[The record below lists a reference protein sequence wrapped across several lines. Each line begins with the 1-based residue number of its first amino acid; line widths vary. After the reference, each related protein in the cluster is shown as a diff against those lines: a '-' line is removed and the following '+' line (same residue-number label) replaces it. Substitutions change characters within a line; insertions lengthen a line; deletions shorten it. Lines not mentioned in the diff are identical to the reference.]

1 MKYLAQ
7 FKLDDDSPMFV
18 EIDDKDEAYGQRV
31 GWAFDVGKQKYD
43 CPGRLLTHISS
54 PPLIHFE
61 LPYQMGHYTI
71 NTVYLQVG
79 SS

>member
-31 GWAFDVGKQKYD
+31 G
-43 CPGRLLTHISS
+43 
-54 PPLIHFE
+54 
-61 LPYQMGHYTI
+61 
-71 NTVYLQVG
+71 
-79 SS
+79 